1 MPPWRRKKRGIFARS
16 GENKRAQVAMKRDE
30 QENIERAHEWARQVE
45 KQQEKEKKGRFVEIR
60 RLLESDHELATA
72 YAKSWKKKPLPYRGG
87 DKRTKRRRRLS
98 SKKRK
103 YTKKHKKTRRRRR

>member
-1 MPPWRRKKRGIFARS
+1 MRSWWKKRQERS
-16 GENKRAQVAMKRDE
+16 QEKNKIKRAHK
-30 QENIERAHEWARQVE
+30 WARQVE
-45 KQQEKEKKGRFVEIR
+45 IQEEKEKKARFAR
-60 RLLESDHELATA
+60 LQLLLESDPKLAAA
-72 YAKSWKKKPLPYRGG
+72 YAKSWNKKPLPYRGKGG